1 MAFDKGPW
9 PRMRPAER
17 STVLM
22 QFHDELVARAPE
34 IAILVVKESG
44 SRPVRLILGANI
56 INFVCP

>member
-34 IAILVVKESG
+34 IASLVAKESG
-44 SRPVRLILGANI
+44 AR
-56 INFVCP
+56 